1 MRTPDA
7 STASVRSSPRS
18 LKNNHSKRKL
28 DLTALIDQMPDKD
41 FIEIGSTKSS
51 KPDNAHLLNA
61 ISQLDKSAER
71 KKHQFKQP
79 LTEHQK
85 EVRRSQKK
93 SFIPMEIQSV
103 CCVLEPT
110 MDSQMSCTND
120 TYEDAATVHSQLQP
134 IAKSLKF
141 DLEEAEPVGNAAT
154 AVAPPATQIQDDSKN
169 QMDMSVT
176 EEVPVRGT

>member
-28 DLTALIDQMPDKD
+28 DLTVLIDQMPDKD

-51 KPDNAHLLNA
+51 KPDNAHLLNV

-110 MDSQMSCTND
+110 MDSQMSMMDDDTN
-120 TYEDAATVHSQLQP
+120 TQSLMGMPQYSFNAGGSNTVK
-134 IAKSLKF
+134 KSLNMLNTESSKAISQF
-141 DLEEAEPVGNAAT
+141 KKVRLC
-154 AVAPPATQIQDDSKN
+154 IQQHGLKN
-169 QMDMSVT
+169 L
-176 EEVPVRGT
+176 